1 MVFICGVILAE
12 SDLHHPWIVLSI
24 AAVLSAVTI
33 FIFLRFGLLTL
44 ATALYVMQILNT
56 VPLTL
61 DLSRPHAGVS
71 SLALLIV
78 AGVAAY
84 AFHVTRAGEGLLRRL
99 LPQA

>member
-1 MVFICGVILAE
+1 
-12 SDLHHPWIVLSI
+12 
-24 AAVLSAVTI
+24 
-33 FIFLRFGLLTL
+33 
-44 ATALYVMQILNT
+44 
-56 VPLTL
+56 
-61 DLSRPHAGVS
+61 VS